1 MDLSKLSKSE
11 LEALMSDVVDQTI
24 DELIKSAPNHNMPG
38 LDDDFAEASAVAE
51 ANGATAK
58 AEDECEEEDKEKPF
72 EGKETKEEEE
82 AEEKEEKSNTASA
95 DLIKAQLKGMVDLS
109 KAVASLNEKVDKLSK
124 GKGRERLSVISEKEV
139 DVIQKSH
146 GGTHEDLDSLIS
158 QNPREFA
165 KALYEMQADKKIDG
179 RYLTAFELFGARKIP
194 DNMKKSIL
202 QKADLLK

>member
-58 AEDECEEEDKEKPF
+58 AEDECEEEDKE
-72 EGKETKEEEE
+72 KETKEEEE

-146 GGTHEDLDSLIS
+146 GGTQDDLDSIIS